1 MCYGISLKTCCV
13 ACICIFIDY
22 SWAHACNDLRHKNK
36 SHTLINFKLFFFA
49 RAIIVF
55 YFSHQFR
62 PWILIK
68 TRWADSIQI
77 SLNLFWYFKSRREM
91 CSAKGISTLYN
102 WNYCYNPSLEF
113 KSKIR
118 FIQKK
123 LVMIK
128 WQ

>member
-36 SHTLINFKLFFFA
+36 SHTLINFKLFFCK

-68 TRWADSIQI
+68 TRWADSIQS
-77 SLNLFWYFKSRREM
+77 SLNLFWYFKSRREI
-91 CSAKGISTLYN
+91 CSNKGISTLYN
-102 WNYCYNPSLEF
+102 WNLKLLLQSIINTDSVC
-113 KSKIR
+113 
-118 FIQKK
+118 IQDK
-123 LVMIK
+123 LVIIT